1 MKGKKKTIVRRESAR
16 GFSLVE
22 VLISLGIALVILAA
36 AIGVFKSLADS
47 GVAASEV
54 YERNTEI
61 QAALNL
67 IRRDLGRIDR
77 SKDLLKD
84 NMSFKAVPG
93 KWYTSKD
100 TETTTEYTG
109 FKVLDYVTPGVVNG
123 ADAMIIS
130 YLKTEDAS
138 ETKDAHITWYL
149 KESSE
154 QSNGTTWLMRK
165 EDDKP
170 SAYVI
175 PGVKGFE
182 LSYDILDDAGDDK
195 GLVELLAINRTAPK
209 RDGFLK
215 SPQHIVSYNDSDQI
229 GKIRRV
235 NVNIQSAS
243 DEPVKTIE
251 IAQTA
256 RMAIR
261 HIPTAA
267 SPLVC
272 EDGYEL
278 DENGEC
284 VRVPIAPVCSAG
296 TTAFPTRA
304 INVKYDLAKIGN
316 VYVCNILFYA
326 TGACSNQKVI
336 LNIDDN
342 KIDDSWEYDYSI
354 NPENTNVTSLEK
366 NPDCNQFSVTF
377 SAISTYIPLT
387 ISLKPT
393 SYSDT
398 NDPCKGIKN
407 GLTNG
412 LMLPTS

>member
-1 MKGKKKTIVRRESAR
+1 MKEKKKAIVRCERER

-36 AIGVFKSLADS
+36 AIGVFKSMTDS
-47 GVAASEV
+47 GVAATEV
-54 YERNTEI
+54 YERNTDI

-77 SKDLLKD
+77 SKDLKG
-84 NMSFKAVPG
+84 NTSFKAVPG
-93 KWYTSKD
+93 DWYTSAGHK
-100 TETTTEYTG
+100 TEEITG

-130 YLKTEDAS
+130 YLKEDAGS
-138 ETKDAHITWYL
+138 TKDAHITWYL

-209 RDGFLK
+209 RDGFLTT
-215 SPQHIVSYNDSDQI
+215 SPRHISYNDGDQI

-235 NVNIQSAS
+235 NVNIQSGS

-261 HIPTAA
+261 HIPTTA
-267 SPLVC
+267 SPLDC

-284 VRVPIAPVCSAG
+284 VPIAPVCSAG
-296 TTAFPTRA
+296 TTAFSTRA

-326 TGACSNQKVI
+326 TEACSNQKVI
-336 LNIDDN
+336 LNIDDH

-377 SAISTYIPLT
+377 SAINTYIPLT

-407 GLTNG
+407 GLIKG
-412 LMLPTS
+412 LIIPTS